1 MSNVRVPH
9 WKYAVL
15 TGLILSSLLSIWGL
29 SLPQHVPITPEIRDV
44 AMEMRRT
51 IIQLDG
57 VLIGF
62 AGLIGTMI
70 FTRPIARRK
79 ERKEVLR
86 ATLLMVLTSVSCLI
100 ASVFLAMYSIS
111 HIFSQ
116 SAILVDDPFLI
127 SALLLVL
134 GVLALGTI
142 IVFEV
147 YPPHLG

>member
-1 MSNVRVPH
+1 VRVPY
-9 WKYAVL
+9 WIRWIVGA
-15 TGLILSSLLSIWGL
+15 GLVGL
-29 SLPQHVPITPEIRDV
+29 VAGTLGGTWSGSLPHVTITPEIRDV

-86 ATLLMVLTSVSCLI
+86 ATLLMVLASVCCLI
-100 ASVFLAMYSIS
+100 VSVFLAMYSLS
-111 HIFSQ
+111 YTFSQ
-116 SAILVDDPFLI
+116 SAILVDLPFVM
-127 SALLLVL
+127 SAWFLVA
-134 GVLALGTI
+134 GVAALGSI
-142 IVFEV
+142 IVVEV
-147 YPPHLG
+147 YPPPLG

>member
-1 MSNVRVPH
+1 MRVPY
-9 WKYAVL
+9 WIRWIVGA
-15 TGLILSSLLSIWGL
+15 GLVGL
-29 SLPQHVPITPEIRDV
+29 VAGTLGGTWSGSLPHVTITPEIRDV

-86 ATLLMVLTSVSCLI
+86 ATLLMVLASVCCLI
-100 ASVFLAMYSIS
+100 VSVFLAMYSLS
-111 HIFSQ
+111 YTFSQ
-116 SAILVDDPFLI
+116 SAILVDLPFVM
-127 SALLLVL
+127 SAWFLVA
-134 GVLALGTI
+134 GVAALGSI
-142 IVFEV
+142 IVVEV
-147 YPPHLG
+147 YPPPLG